1 MITYSAD
8 CTKSRTYT
16 DNPIET
22 HYTNM
27 KYTAL
32 WCAKNVAF
40 SSLASAHLTGA
51 LVANRRSQNRLE
63 VQTENWNCV
72 IKTNINIYFCAQADL
87 TCNII
92 NYSSS
97 TYSEPLRPIQS
108 SILFSGMG
116 KIKSHDS
123 TLLHEVMWE
132 KVECVLENGRMDVQ
146 G

>member
-97 TYSEPLRPIQS
+97 TQWAFETNTVINFVLRDGKNKITWFYITPWGHVREAGMC
-108 SILFSGMG
+108 SG
-116 KIKSHDS
+116 
-123 TLLHEVMWE
+123 EWQ
-132 KVECVLENGRMDVQ
+132 NG
-146 G
+146 